1 MDRIGIIGGTG
12 LIDLAKLSKSL
23 DGIEIDRIDEVLV
36 ETKYGE
42 VPLTC
47 IKLSK
52 NAQTKE
58 LIFLQR
64 HHNNGKPNMPPHNIN
79 HKANISALSDANCEA
94 IVSVCSVGAIAECLP
109 PGKVVLAGQYIDFT
123 GVATSFFDEFAVF
136 TSVTEPFCEELN
148 ILLEKVLRKSQQFA
162 NQEKLFYTYWLAHG
176 PHFETRAEVDA
187 IEKLGG
193 DMVGMTM
200 AREVKLSNELG
211 IPYSAICISSNWAA
225 GREPGHPGAD
235 LNHESVSHQANSKL
249 GPVWD
254 CITELLEK

>member
-1 MDRIGIIGGTG
+1 MVGSEMDRIGIIGGTG
-12 LIDLAKLSKSL
+12 LIDLAKHSKSL

-79 HKANISALSDANCEA
+79 HKANISALNDANCEA

-136 TSVTEPFCEELN
+136 TSVTEPFCENNFHFLIFWHGWKKASEIFYS
-148 ILLEKVLRKSQQFA
+148 ILIYNSLIALTSKSKSCDFISWHENQITNRAYSLGVSSVRRK
-162 NQEKLFYTYWLAHG
+162 T
-176 PHFETRAEVDA
+176 
-187 IEKLGG
+187 
-193 DMVGMTM
+193 
-200 AREVKLSNELG
+200 
-211 IPYSAICISSNWAA
+211 SSNRLISFN
-225 GREPGHPGAD
+225 GS
-235 LNHESVSHQANSKL
+235 L
-249 GPVWD
+249 
-254 CITELLEK
+254 